1 MFYCSICWKLLYLKI
16 NKLLISF
23 LEFFND
29 LILTNFIANL
39 FFFGHIHVWY
49 FVFWG
54 VFFYT
59 FISLVWKQMIGIG
72 IKLSILF
79 AQFYTEILLLII
91 HRQCDCGYCINTCTK
106 YMYISQNWLFVNDK
120 FTSINMYILSSW
132 STVFTP

>member
-39 FFFGHIHVWY
+39 FFFLVIYDTLFFG
-49 FVFWG
+49 VF
-54 VFFYT
+54 FFYT

-79 AQFYTEILLLII
+79 AQFYTEMLLLII
-91 HRQCDCGYCINTCTK
+91 HRQCDCGYCITCTK
-106 YMYISQNWLFVNDK
+106 YMYISQNWLFINDK
-120 FTSINMYILSSW
+120 FTSSNMYILSSW

>member
-39 FFFGHIHVWY
+39 FFLVIYDTLF
-49 FVFWG
+49 FAVF
-54 VFFYT
+54 FFYT
-59 FISLVWKQMIGIG
+59 FISLVWKQMIDIG
-72 IKLSILF
+72 IKRSILF

-106 YMYISQNWLFVNDK
+106 YMYISQNWLFINDK
-120 FTSINMYILSSW
+120 FTSSNMYILSSW

>member
-39 FFFGHIHVWY
+39 VFFGHIWY
-49 FVFWG
+49 FVFG
-54 VFFYT
+54 VFFFYT
-59 FISLVWKQMIGIG
+59 FISLVWKHMIDIG
-72 IKLSILF
+72 IKRSILF
-79 AQFYTEILLLII
+79 AQFYTEMLLLII

-106 YMYISQNWLFVNDK
+106 YMYISQNWLFINDK
-120 FTSINMYILSSW
+120 FTSSNMYILSSW

>member
-1 MFYCSICWKLLYLKI
+1 MFYCSICWKLLYLKT

-39 FFFGHIHVWY
+39 FFFLVIYDTLFFG
-49 FVFWG
+49 VF
-54 VFFYT
+54 FFYT
-59 FISLVWKQMIGIG
+59 FISLVWKQMIDIR
-72 IKLSILF
+72 IKRSILF

-106 YMYISQNWLFVNDK
+106 YMYISQNWLFINDK
-120 FTSINMYILSSW
+120 FTSSNMYILSSW

>member
-1 MFYCSICWKLLYLKI
+1 MFYSSICWKLLYLKT

-29 LILTNFIANL
+29 LILINFIANLL
-39 FFFGHIHVWY
+39 FFFGHIWY
-49 FVFWG
+49 FVFCG

-59 FISLVWKQMIGIG
+59 FISLVWKQMVGIG

-106 YMYISQNWLFVNDK
+106 YMYISQNWLFINDK
-120 FTSINMYILSSW
+120 FTSSNMYILSSW

>member
-1 MFYCSICWKLLYLKI
+1 MFYCSICWKLLYLKT

-39 FFFGHIHVWY
+39 FFFLVIYDTLFFG
-49 FVFWG
+49 VF
-54 VFFYT
+54 FFYT
-59 FISLVWKQMIGIG
+59 FISLVWKQMIDIR
-72 IKLSILF
+72 IKRSILF

-106 YMYISQNWLFVNDK
+106 YMYISQNWLFINDK
-120 FTSINMYILSSW
+120 FTSSNMYIFSSW

>member
-1 MFYCSICWKLLYLKI
+1 MFYCSICWKLLYLKT

-39 FFFGHIHVWY
+39 FFFWSYMILC
-49 FVFWG
+49 FLRCF
-54 VFFYT
+54 FFYT

-79 AQFYTEILLLII
+79 AQFYTEMLLLII
-91 HRQCDCGYCINTCTK
+91 HRQCDCGYCITCTK
-106 YMYISQNWLFVNDK
+106 YMYISQNWLFINDK
-120 FTSINMYILSSW
+120 FTSSNMYILSSW

>member
-39 FFFGHIHVWY
+39 FS
-49 FVFWG
+49 FWSYMILCFLRCF
-54 VFFYT
+54 FFYT
-59 FISLVWKQMIGIG
+59 FISLVWKQMIDIR
-72 IKLSILF
+72 IKRSILF

-91 HRQCDCGYCINTCTK
+91 HRQCDRGYCINTCTK
-106 YMYISQNWLFVNDK
+106 YMYISQNWLFINDK
-120 FTSINMYILSSW
+120 FTSSNMYILSSW

>member
-1 MFYCSICWKLLYLKI
+1 MFYCSICWKLLYLKT

-39 FFFGHIHVWY
+39 FFFLVIYDTLFFG
-49 FVFWG
+49 VF
-54 VFFYT
+54 FFYT
-59 FISLVWKQMIGIG
+59 FISLVWKQMIDIR
-72 IKLSILF
+72 IKRSILF

-91 HRQCDCGYCINTCTK
+91 HRQCDCGYCITCTK
-106 YMYISQNWLFVNDK
+106 YMYISQNWLFINDK
-120 FTSINMYILSSW
+120 FTSSNMYILSSW

>member
-39 FFFGHIHVWY
+39 FFFLIIYDTLFFG
-49 FVFWG
+49 VF
-54 VFFYT
+54 FFYT

-106 YMYISQNWLFVNDK
+106 YMYISQNWLFINDK
-120 FTSINMYILSSW
+120 FTSSNMYILSSW

>member
-1 MFYCSICWKLLYLKI
+1 MFCICWKLFYLKT

-39 FFFGHIHVWY
+39 FFFLVIY
-49 FVFWG
+49 DTLFFAVF
-54 VFFYT
+54 FFYT
-59 FISLVWKQMIGIG
+59 FISLVWKQMIDIR
-72 IKLSILF
+72 IKRSILF

-91 HRQCDCGYCINTCTK
+91 HRQCDCGYCITCTK
-106 YMYISQNWLFVNDK
+106 YMYISQNWLFINDK
-120 FTSINMYILSSW
+120 FTSSNMYILSSW

>member
-1 MFYCSICWKLLYLKI
+1 MFYCSICWKLLYLKT

-39 FFFGHIHVWY
+39 FFLVIYDTLF
-49 FVFWG
+49 FAVF
-54 VFFYT
+54 FFYT
-59 FISLVWKQMIGIG
+59 FISLVWKQMIDIR
-72 IKLSILF
+72 IKRSILF
-79 AQFYTEILLLII
+79 AQFYTEILLLIF

-106 YMYISQNWLFVNDK
+106 YMYISQNWLFINDK
-120 FTSINMYILSSW
+120 FTSSNMYILSSW

>member
-1 MFYCSICWKLLYLKI
+1 MFYCSICWKLLYLKT

-39 FFFGHIHVWY
+39 FFFLVIYDTLFFG
-49 FVFWG
+49 VF
-54 VFFYT
+54 FFYT

-79 AQFYTEILLLII
+79 AQFYTEMLLLII

-106 YMYISQNWLFVNDK
+106 YMYISQNWLFINDK
-120 FTSINMYILSSW
+120 FTSSNMYILSSW

>member
-1 MFYCSICWKLLYLKI
+1 MFYSSICWKLLYLKT

-39 FFFGHIHVWY
+39 FFLVIYDTLF
-49 FVFWG
+49 FAVF
-54 VFFYT
+54 FFYT

-72 IKLSILF
+72 IKRSILF
-79 AQFYTEILLLII
+79 AQFYTEMLLLII
-91 HRQCDCGYCINTCTK
+91 HRQCDCGYCITCTK
-106 YMYISQNWLFVNDK
+106 YMYISQNWLFINDK
-120 FTSINMYILSSW
+120 FTSSNMYILSSW

>member
-39 FFFGHIHVWY
+39 FFFWSYMILCFLGC
-49 FVFWG
+49 F
-54 VFFYT
+54 FFYT

-72 IKLSILF
+72 IKRSILF
-79 AQFYTEILLLII
+79 AQFYTEMLLLII

-106 YMYISQNWLFVNDK
+106 YMYISQNWLFINDK
-120 FTSINMYILSSW
+120 FTSSNMYILSSW

>member
-1 MFYCSICWKLLYLKI
+1 MFYCSICWKLLYLKT

-39 FFFGHIHVWY
+39 FFFFGHIWY

-59 FISLVWKQMIGIG
+59 FISLVWKQMIDIR
-72 IKLSILF
+72 IKRSILF

-91 HRQCDCGYCINTCTK
+91 HRQCDCGYCITCTK
-106 YMYISQNWLFVNDK
+106 YKYISQNWLFINDK
-120 FTSINMYILSSW
+120 FTSSNMYILSSW